1 LTSLGHNYIHIYSDG
16 ACSGNQLK
24 ENKGGWAAVMIS
36 NNKKK
41 EISGC
46 ECNTTNQRM
55 ELTAAIKALE
65 TVKANNFEVRLYTDS
80 AYITNCFNEKWY
92 MKWKK
97 NGWLNSNRQPV
108 KNRDL
113 WERLIELV
121 DKFNVKILKVKGHS
135 GDEYNERADKLAK
148 DVLMNGC

>member
-1 LTSLGHNYIHIYSDG
+1 
-16 ACSGNQLK
+16 
-24 ENKGGWAAVMIS
+24 
-36 NNKKK
+36 
-41 EISGC
+41 
-46 ECNTTNQRM
+46 
-55 ELTAAIKALE
+55 
-65 TVKANNFEVRLYTDS
+65 
-80 AYITNCFNEKWY
+80 

>member
-1 LTSLGHNYIHIYSDG
+1 MTSLGHNYIHIYSDG

-55 ELTAAIKALE
+55 ELTAAIKALRSDYILI
-65 TVKANNFEVRLYTDS
+65 VRTLRIVS
-80 AYITNCFNEKWY
+80 
-92 MKWKK
+92 MK
-97 NGWLNSNRQPV
+97 NG
-108 KNRDL
+108 
-113 WERLIELV
+113 I
-121 DKFNVKILKVKGHS
+121 
-135 GDEYNERADKLAK
+135 
-148 DVLMNGC
+148 